1 MAANVEHQL
10 ICKIVET
17 QDFHT
22 VAKLKVDET
31 FFISDSQ
38 TKEAFRFIHEHF
50 HNEHT
55 YGSVPSWDL
64 LTSRFAGFPWC
75 YSYDTLPT
83 LCQEIRRYKMR
94 ADLQVMADEIMQ
106 VADQD
111 PNAAMA
117 LLRDGAIRMAQHHD
131 ITNDM
136 LLSGAYEQLQANY
149 NTLAQ
154 AHGVTG
160 IPYPW
165 QILNDDTQGMHPG
178 QFIVIYGRP
187 KSMKTWISLVI
198 AAYAY
203 LKGMR
208 VLIWSLEMTEIEL
221 LRRIAS
227 IIAGVDYD
235 LFKKA
240 KLDPAAVQ
248 RVWQILLSIR
258 DEELLKVNAM
268 GHTSALLVTQPR
280 GEASGTSALQAKIAE
295 FNPDLVLV
303 DGMYLMRDDRSRVRT
318 IDWKAVA
325 HISQDLKQTARI
337 FKIPIIGITQANRG
351 ADKDPK
357 KADLAELAYADAI
370 AQDCDLCFRVH
381 KQKDQQ
387 TGEWEIVL
395 SIPGGRETQLEGFV
409 VHGVAG
415 TNFEFKRATFNDPS
429 QAQQQQTQQPS
440 GGGGGNKQSKAN
452 QYGPPILPSN
462 WGKKP

>member
-22 VAKLKVDET
+22 VAKLKIDES
-31 FFISDSQ
+31 FFLSDSQ
-38 TKEAFRFIHEHF
+38 TKEAFRFIREHY

-64 LTSRFAGFPWC
+64 LTQRFYGFPWS
-75 YSYDTLPT
+75 YSYDTLAT
-83 LCQEIRRYKMR
+83 LCQEIRRHKMR
-94 ADLQVMADEIMQ
+94 TDLQMMADEIMQ
-106 VADQD
+106 TADQD
-111 PNAAMA
+111 PLAAMA
-117 LLRDGAIRMAQHHD
+117 ILRQAATQMSTQHE

-136 LLSGAYEQLQANY
+136 LLSGAYEQLQADY
-149 NTLAQ
+149 DMLAN
-154 AHGVTG
+154 AKGITG

-165 QILNDDTQGMHPG
+165 EILNDDTQGMQPG

-187 KSMKTWISLVI
+187 KSMKTWIALIMAVH
-198 AAYAY
+198 AY

-208 VLIWSLEMTEIEL
+208 VLVWSLEMNEMQM

-227 IIAGVDYD
+227 IIAKVDYD
-235 LFKKA
+235 QFKKA
-240 KLDPAAVQ
+240 TMDPATAQ

-258 DEELLKVNAM
+258 DEELVNASQ
-268 GHTSALLVTQPR
+268 GHQSSLMVTQPR
-280 GEASGTSALQAKIAE
+280 GESSGTGALQAKISE
-295 FNPDLVLV
+295 FGPDLVIV
-303 DGMYLMRDDRSRVRT
+303 DGMYLMRDDRQKVRS

-337 FKIPIIGITQANRG
+337 FQIPVIGVTQANRG

-370 AQDCDLCFRVH
+370 AQDCDLCLRVH

-387 TGEWEIVL
+387 THDWEIVL
-395 SIPGGRETQLEGFV
+395 SIPGGRETQLDGFV
-409 VHGVAG
+409 VHGMAS
-415 TNFEFKRATFNDPS
+415 TNFEFKRATFTDPN
-429 QAQQQQTQQPS
+429 QQQQPQQQNQ
-440 GGGGGNKQSKAN
+440 GGGNKQNKQQN
-452 QYGPPILPSN
+452 HGPPVLPS